1 MPATPT
7 RADERVAPGTPTTP
21 TPSGPYDAALETGI
35 DRPLTLRIGAAV
47 HAGRLRAVL
56 RGITGDVRFRAD
68 LAPITN
74 VIDRHSKPT
83 PP

>member
-7 RADERVAPGTPTTP
+7 RADERFALAIATKTIA
-21 TPSGPYDAALETGI
+21 SGPYDAALETGI